1 MVKTLLSDK
10 GSKNSKTLFD
20 GSSFFR
26 MLRFTFFLFLS
37 ILVVYVYYLYLNGNL
52 QKTIINLWV
61 NHQKTIIPLSI
72 FIAYTGIVFQFGV
85 WRGRR
90 R

>member
-1 MVKTLLSDK
+1 MAKTVLSSK
-10 GSKNSKTLFD
+10 GSKNSRTLFE

-26 MLRFTFFLFLS
+26 MIRFTFFLFLS

-52 QKTIINLWV
+52 QNTIINLWE

-72 FIAYTGIVFQFGV
+72 FIAYTGIVFQLGI